1 MKPID
6 IILVIIIALV
16 LAFAVISIIRR
27 RKRGG
32 ACCNCPGAST
42 CGRAKASGCD
52 GEDMVR

>member
-27 RKRGG
+27 RKKGG

-42 CGRAKASGCD
+42 CGRAKARGCN